1 MKRMWCIGELTPQ
14 YRERMYRLLA
24 LYKEAYDA
32 SQPVVCLDEKSKQ
45 LLRDSRKALPA
56 KPGKT
61 EKHDYEY
68 SRQGTC
74 NIFVA
79 IAPKMAKRVVKVTE
93 RRTKEDFAFFV
104 EELVERHFPR
114 ARCIQL
120 VLDNLNTHFA
130 GSLVET
136 FGERKAKRLL
146 KRIKF
151 IYTPK
156 HASWLNMAEM
166 EISVMDRQC
175 SGGRVESKEK
185 LKADLTAW
193 ANQRN
198 KSKNTIEWT
207 FTRQDADRKLSKHYV
222 A

>member
-1 MKRMWCIGELTPQ
+1 MK
-14 YRERMYRLLA
+14 
-24 LYKEAYDA
+24 
-32 SQPVVCLDEKSKQ
+32 KSKQ
-45 LLRDSRKALPA
+45 LLRDSRQVLPA
-56 KPGKT
+56 KPGKV
-61 EKHDYEY
+61 EKYDYEY
-68 SRQGTC
+68 HREGTC
-74 NIFVA
+74 NIFIA
-79 IAPKMAKRVVKVTE
+79 IAPKMAKRVIKVTE
-93 RRTKEDFAFFV
+93 RRTKQDFAFFV
-104 EELVERHFPR
+104 EELVERHFPK
-114 ARCIQL
+114 ATCIQL
-120 VLDNLNTHFA
+120 VLDNLNTHFET
-130 GSLVET
+130 SLVET

-185 LKADLTAW
+185 LKADLKAW
-193 ANQRN
+193 AKQRN
-198 KSKNTIEWT
+198 KNKNTIEWK

>member
-1 MKRMWCIGELTPQ
+1 MWCIGELTPQ
-14 YRERMYRLLA
+14 YRERMYRLLE
-24 LYKEAYDA
+24 LYKEAYDP
-32 SQPVVCLDEKSKQ
+32 SQPLVCMDEKSKQ
-45 LLRDSRKALPA
+45 LLKDSRTALPA
-56 KPGKT
+56 KPGKVG
-61 EKHDYEY
+61 KYDYEY

-74 NIFVA
+74 NIFIA
-79 IAPKMAKRVVKVTE
+79 IAPKIARRVVKVTA

-104 EELVERHFPR
+104 KQLVERHFPK

-120 VLDNLNTHFA
+120 VLDNLNTHFET
-130 GSLVET
+130 SLQQT
-136 FGERKAKRLL
+136 FGKRKAKQLL

-166 EISVMDRQC
+166 EISIMDRQC
-175 SGGRVESKEK
+175 TGGRIESKEK
-185 LKADLTAW
+185 LKADLKAW

-198 KSKNTIEWT
+198 KNKNTIEWT

-222 A
+222 S